1 LALLKPVISFAYIY
15 SLKIAGGLPF
25 RIKTEDQLMGQLNLS
40 WLSAARL
47 ACYPFTRK
55 ESGGAMVSSILI
67 SIPVLAIVMA
77 VNKKASNLSASN
89 GATRSGEYGA
99 QNNEVAASIL
109 GSLIDSGTI
118 KYDESAKTYALAAGA
133 VAPKEWK
140 FIAGKPA
147 KLEVYL
153 CPSSNKLLPQ
163 ILEAGA
169 PPALI
174 ASGKC
179 HIGNSAYD
187 YDPVK
192 VIITLGPPLP
202 DCKLSADMTST
213 STSGRID
220 KYAVRISSKGKKN
233 WGPGVGR
240 FISDGLYRD
249 CSGPKRMGLQ
259 VENCPEGMAAFSLQ
273 DSEEVVIQCGVLPMA
288 DMLSSNPAEL
298 NIRRADGVCLAN
310 EVITGSEWVS
320 YGVQP
325 PTDSYVLCSKINT
338 TRYQLGPAKTSGY
351 FYWGS
356 AKGASGDKGASVKM
370 NADNMPGQIRYLMGR
385 KYYPAASNP
394 TTKDWDPDGCFG
406 YDASG
411 IGDSKFGLLM
421 SAKRR
426 EQASAKVTSK
436 YCGDM
441 EAKRIEYKGLAGDPP
456 LGTAVDMFPQK
467 CSDISDQGTVFDGT
481 CIP

>member
-1 LALLKPVISFAYIY
+1 
-15 SLKIAGGLPF
+15 
-25 RIKTEDQLMGQLNLS
+25 MGRFNFS
-40 WLSAARL
+40 WLSAMRF
-47 ACYPFTRK
+47 YPFGRK
-55 ESGGAMVSSILI
+55 DSGGAMVSSILI
-67 SIPVLAIVMA
+67 SIPVLALVMA
-77 VNKKASNLSASN
+77 ISKKANNLSASN

-118 KYDESAKTYALAAGA
+118 KYNENTKTYDLGTGV

-140 FIAGKPA
+140 FFAGQPA
-147 KLEVYL
+147 NLEVYL

-163 ILEAGA
+163 ILAAGA

-174 ASGKC
+174 DSGKC
-179 HIGNSAYD
+179 RIGGATAYD

-192 VIITLGPPLP
+192 VVITLGPPLP
-202 DCKLSADMTST
+202 DCKLSADMTSSSAT
-213 STSGRID
+213 GRIE
-220 KYAVRISSKGKKN
+220 KYAVRISGKSRKN
-233 WGPGVGR
+233 WGPSVGR

-259 VENCPEGMAAFSLQ
+259 VENCPEGMAAFSVQ
-273 DSEEVVIQCGVLPMA
+273 DSQEVVIYCGVLPKS

-338 TRYQLGPAKTSGY
+338 ARYQLGPAKISGY

-356 AKGASGDKGASVKM
+356 AVGASGGKGASVKM
-370 NADNMPGQIRYLMGR
+370 NAANMPGQIRYLMGR
-385 KYYPAASNP
+385 KYNPASSNP
-394 TTKDWDPDGCFG
+394 TTTDWDSDGCFG
-406 YDASG
+406 YDPSG
-411 IGDSKFGLLM
+411 VGDNKFGLLM
-421 SAKRR
+421 TAKRR
-426 EQASAKVTSK
+426 EKPSDNVTSK

-441 EAKRIEYKGLAGDPP
+441 EAKSIQYKGLAGDPP
-456 LGTAVDMFPQK
+456 LGTPVDMFPQK